1 MTTLAATSA
10 PTLSL
15 GSKVPTD
22 REKLAS
28 AAKQFEAIFVRQM
41 LASARA
47 VDFGGEGVFG
57 EMDQTFV
64 QMRDERFAD
73 IASKSGGLGFG
84 KMIEA
89 QLAKQAGLGQAGLQA
104 PAPAGPK

>member
-1 MTTLAATSA
+1 MTTIAATSA

-64 QMRDERFAD
+64 QMRDERFAE
-73 IASKSGGLGFG
+73 IASNTGALGLARQIENHLAALLPPEAAKAEGG
-84 KMIEA
+84 A
-89 QLAKQAGLGQAGLQA
+89 
-104 PAPAGPK
+104 

>member
-1 MTTLAATSA
+1 MTTIAATAA

-15 GSKVPTD
+15 GAKVPTD

-47 VDFGGEGVFG
+47 VDFGGQDLFG
-57 EMDQTFV
+57 QMDQTFV
-64 QMRDERFAD
+64 QMRDERFAE
-73 IASKSGGLGFG
+73 IASNTGALGLARQIENHLAALLPPESAKTEGG
-84 KMIEA
+84 A
-89 QLAKQAGLGQAGLQA
+89 
-104 PAPAGPK
+104 